1 VVDPEGDRLTLGTQR
16 SIISDAMPMKHGRI
30 IRISEHRD
38 YTTYIVAEENAAK
51 AIALIRT
58 MVGPGPVVQSIGRA
72 SLKLLEAA
80 CLSAG
85 EFKMTEN
92 Y

>member
-1 VVDPEGDRLTLGTQR
+1 
-16 SIISDAMPMKHGRI
+16 MKHGRI

-51 AIALIRT
+51 AVTLIRA

-72 SLKLLEAA
+72 T
-80 CLSAG
+80 
-85 EFKMTEN
+85 FPV
-92 Y
+92 